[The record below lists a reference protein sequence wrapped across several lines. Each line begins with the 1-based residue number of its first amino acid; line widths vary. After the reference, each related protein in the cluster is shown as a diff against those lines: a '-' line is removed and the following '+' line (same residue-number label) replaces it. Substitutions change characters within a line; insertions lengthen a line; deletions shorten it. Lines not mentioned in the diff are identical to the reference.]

1 MEEVE
6 GLPMSGLRR
15 SVRASD
21 LKRYD
26 VGMLVLLRAII
37 ERWQRP

>member
-1 MEEVE
+1 MEEIE

-15 SVRASD
+15 SVGASD

-26 VGMLVLLRAII
+26 IGISVLLRAII
-37 ERWQRP
+37 EKWQRR

>member
-1 MEEVE
+1 MESDG
-6 GLPMSGLRR
+6 GLPLSGLRR
-15 SVRASD
+15 SVGASD

-26 VGMLVLLRAII
+26 IVISVLLRAIM

>member
-1 MEEVE
+1 MESDG

-15 SVRASD
+15 SVRTSD

-26 VGMLVLLRAII
+26 IGMSVLLRAII
-37 ERWQRP
+37 QRWQRP